1 MRVFSFNAWQT
12 HRMNFL
18 KISNKW
24 EVAYYKH
31 WFGEQSN
38 VHNSHEIHF
47 FRLLSLPLRYI
58 KRQPSWHGGTKRD
71 LRVGE
76 QDSERKMEKERAR
89 KGKET
94 GRHVLGN
101 GKAFKWDSN
110 LGDMSA
116 CLRLGSLT
124 FSQLSMGA
132 KAAFFPLIVEHVVE
146 RPSCMTLPRVLQ
158 MWLTQTSPPGLST
171 PWASSVSMFNTCTC
185 KEGPVALF

>member
-1 MRVFSFNAWQT
+1 MLKVLLYWAYCTEDYKARLFVSTCFQSLHNIVALYLTDIHESFSFNAWQT
-12 HRMNFL
+12 HRMYFL

-31 WFGEQSN
+31 WFGEQN
-38 VHNSHEIHF
+38 NAHNLYKIRF

-58 KRQPSWHGGTKRD
+58 KRQSSWHGGTKRD
-71 LRVGE
+71 LRVEE
-76 QDSERKMEKERAR
+76 QGSDRKMEKERAR

-116 CLRLGSLT
+116 CLQLGSLT
-124 FSQLSMGA
+124 FSQLSTGA
-132 KAAFFPLIVEHVVE
+132 KAAFFPLIV
-146 RPSCMTLPRVLQ
+146 
-158 MWLTQTSPPGLST
+158 
-171 PWASSVSMFNTCTC
+171 
-185 KEGPVALF
+185 